1 MSKIIT
7 KQQFLALNQ
16 KAAIMMNKNSRL
28 GYKAKS
34 VFVEADKYRWIHQ
47 NSWMGEPLLNLPQD
61 MFAVQEII
69 YKTKPDY
76 IIETGVAWGGS
87 LLFSAS
93 MLELMG
99 GKKVIGIDI
108 YIPKNLRSRL
118 AKNARLFSRIKLVS
132 GSSTDCGTIE
142 QVKKIIGKCKK
153 VMVILDSFH
162 THDHVLKEL
171 RSYAPFVGKGF
182 YLICGDTIVE
192 SIPAQGHRPRPW
204 GPGNNPATALKEFL
218 KTNKRFSVDR
228 DIEAKLLFT
237 CHPGGY
243 LNAKS

>member
-16 KAAIMMNKNSRL
+16 KAVKGMQRNSKLLSEAKNIL
-28 GYKAKS
+28 VKA
-34 VFVEADKYRWIHQ
+34 DRYRWLHQ

-61 MFAVQEII
+61 MFALQEII

-118 AKNARLFSRIKLVS
+118 AKNTRLFSRIKLVT
-132 GSSTDCGTIE
+132 GSSTDCDTIQ
-142 QVKKIIGKCKK
+142 QVKKIIGKSRKI
-153 VMVILDSFH
+153 MVILDSFH
-162 THDHVLKEL
+162 THDHVLEEL
-171 RSYAPFVGKGF
+171 KSYAPFVGKGF
-182 YLICGDTIVE
+182 YIICGDTIVE
-192 SIPAQGHRPRPW
+192 TFPAQGHRPRPW

-218 KTNKRFSVDR
+218 KTNKRFLVDR
-228 DIEAKLLFT
+228 DIDAKLLFT

-243 LNAKS
+243 IYAKS

>member
-1 MSKIIT
+1 MSNIIT
-7 KQQFLALNQ
+7 KKQFLDLNH
-16 KAAIMMNKNSRL
+16 KAAKEMQRNSKLLSEAKNIL
-28 GYKAKS
+28 VKA
-34 VFVEADKYRWIHQ
+34 DRYRWLHQ

-61 MFAVQEII
+61 MFALQEII
-69 YKTKPDY
+69 YRTKPDY

-93 MLELMG
+93 MLELIG
-99 GKKVIGIDI
+99 GKMAIGIDV

-118 AKNARLFSRIKLVS
+118 AKNARLFSRIKLVT
-132 GSSTDCGTIE
+132 GSSTDCGTIQ
-142 QVKKIIGKCKK
+142 QVKKIIGRSKK
-153 VMVILDSFH
+153 VVVILDSFH

-182 YLICGDTIVE
+182 YMICGDTIVE
-192 SIPAQGHRPRPW
+192 TIPRQIHRPRPW

-228 DIEAKLLFT
+228 DIDAKLLFT

-243 LNAKS
+243 IYAKS

>member
-1 MSKIIT
+1 MSNIIT
-7 KQQFLALNQ
+7 KKQFLALNQ
-16 KAAIMMNKNSRL
+16 KAAKEMQRNNRL
-28 GYKAKS
+28 LSKAKN
-34 VFVEADKYRWIHQ
+34 VLIKADRYRWLHQ

-61 MFAVQEII
+61 MFALQEII
-69 YKTKPDY
+69 YRTKPDY

-118 AKNARLFSRIKLVS
+118 AKSARLFSRIKLVT
-132 GSSTDCGTIE
+132 GSSTDCSTIE
-142 QVKKIIGKCKK
+142 KVKKIIGNCKK
-153 VMVILDSFH
+153 VVVILDSFH
-162 THDHVLKEL
+162 THDHVLEEL

-218 KTNKRFSVDR
+218 KTKKRFLVDR
-228 DIEAKLLFT
+228 DIDAKLLFT

-243 LNAKS
+243 IYAKS

>member
-1 MSKIIT
+1 MSNIIT
-7 KQQFLALNQ
+7 KKQFLALNQ
-16 KAAIMMNKNSRL
+16 KAAKEMQRNNRL
-28 GYKAKS
+28 LSKAKN
-34 VFVEADKYRWIHQ
+34 VLIKADRYRWLHQ

-61 MFAVQEII
+61 MFALQEII
-69 YKTKPDY
+69 YKTRPDY

-118 AKNARLFSRIKLVS
+118 AKSARLFSRIKLVT
-132 GSSTDCGTIE
+132 GSSTDCSTIE
-142 QVKKIIGKCKK
+142 KVKKIIGNCKK
-153 VMVILDSFH
+153 VVVILDSFH
-162 THDHVLKEL
+162 THDHVLEEL

-218 KTNKRFSVDR
+218 KTKKRFLVDR
-228 DIEAKLLFT
+228 DIDAKLLFT

-243 LNAKS
+243 IYAKS

>member
-1 MSKIIT
+1 MRKIIT
-7 KQQFLALNQ
+7 KKQFLALNQ
-16 KAAIMMNKNSRL
+16 KAAKEMQRNSKLISEAKNIL
-28 GYKAKS
+28 VKA
-34 VFVEADKYRWIHQ
+34 DRYRWFHQ

-61 MFAVQEII
+61 MFALQEII

-108 YIPKNLRSRL
+108 YIPKNLRLRL
-118 AKNARLFSRIKLVS
+118 AKKEKLFSRIKLIN
-132 GSSTDCGTIE
+132 GSSTENHTIQ
-142 QVKKIIGKCKK
+142 QVKRIIGKSKK

-162 THDHVLKEL
+162 THDHVLEEL
-171 RSYAPFVGKGF
+171 RRHAPFVSKGF
-182 YLICGDTIVE
+182 YMICGDTIVE
-192 SIPAQGHRPRPW
+192 SIPEQGHRPRPW
-204 GPGNNPATALKEFL
+204 GPGNNPATALQEFL
-218 KTNKRFSVDR
+218 KTNKRFAVDR
-228 DIEAKLLFT
+228 DIDAKLLFT

-243 LNAKS
+243 LYAKS

>member
-1 MSKIIT
+1 MSNIIT
-7 KQQFLALNQ
+7 KKQFLDLNH
-16 KAAIMMNKNSRL
+16 KAAKEMQRNSKLLSEAKNIL
-28 GYKAKS
+28 VKA
-34 VFVEADKYRWIHQ
+34 DRYRWLHQ

-61 MFAVQEII
+61 MFALQEII
-69 YKTKPDY
+69 YRTKPDY

-93 MLELMG
+93 MLELIG
-99 GKKVIGIDI
+99 GKMAIGIDV

-118 AKNARLFSRIKLVS
+118 AKNARLFSRIKLVT
-132 GSSTDCGTIE
+132 GSSTDCGTI
-142 QVKKIIGKCKK
+142 QQDKKIIGRSKK
-153 VMVILDSFH
+153 VVVILDSFH

-182 YLICGDTIVE
+182 YMICGDTIVE
-192 SIPAQGHRPRPW
+192 TIPRQIHRPRPW

-228 DIEAKLLFT
+228 DIDAKLLFT

-243 LNAKS
+243 IYAKS

>member
-1 MSKIIT
+1 MSNIIT
-7 KQQFLALNQ
+7 KKQFLDLNH
-16 KAAIMMNKNSRL
+16 KAAKEMQRNSKLLSEAKNIL
-28 GYKAKS
+28 VKA
-34 VFVEADKYRWIHQ
+34 DRYRWLHQ

-61 MFAVQEII
+61 MFALQEII
-69 YKTKPDY
+69 YRTKPDY

-93 MLELMG
+93 MLELIG
-99 GKKVIGIDI
+99 GKMAIGIDV

-118 AKNARLFSRIKLVS
+118 AKNARLFSRIKLVT
-132 GSSTDCGTIE
+132 GSSTDCGTI
-142 QVKKIIGKCKK
+142 QQDKKIIGRSKK
-153 VMVILDSFH
+153 VVVILDSFH

-182 YLICGDTIVE
+182 YMICGDTIVE
-192 SIPAQGHRPRPW
+192 TIPRQIHRPRPW

-228 DIEAKLLFT
+228 DIDAQLLFT

-243 LNAKS
+243 IYAKS

>member
-61 MFAVQEII
+61 MFAIQEII
-69 YKTKPDY
+69 YRTKPDY

-108 YIPKNLRSRL
+108 YIPRNLRSRL

-132 GSSTDCGTIE
+132 
-142 QVKKIIGKCKK
+142 
-153 VMVILDSFH
+153 
-162 THDHVLKEL
+162 
-171 RSYAPFVGKGF
+171 
-182 YLICGDTIVE
+182 
-192 SIPAQGHRPRPW
+192 
-204 GPGNNPATALKEFL
+204 
-218 KTNKRFSVDR
+218 
-228 DIEAKLLFT
+228 
-237 CHPGGY
+237 
-243 LNAKS
+243 